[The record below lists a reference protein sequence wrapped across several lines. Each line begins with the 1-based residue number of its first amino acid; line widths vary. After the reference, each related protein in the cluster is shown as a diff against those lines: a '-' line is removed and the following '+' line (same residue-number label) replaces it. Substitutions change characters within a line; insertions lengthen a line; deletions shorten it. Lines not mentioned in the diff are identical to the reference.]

1 MQQIP
6 VLISIPHGGTN
17 TPPELIDRTCILPED
32 IFDDIDPFTRE
43 IYDLEPW
50 VVEVMDTDIAR
61 AFVDLNRA
69 PDDFP
74 PKNPDGIIKSMTCYK
89 KPIYIKEK
97 EPDEPLI
104 QTLID
109 GYYLPYHRKIQ
120 EITSQNKELKL
131 ALDCHSMAVESP
143 PISPDHTNK
152 KFLQGG
158 QKREAGK
165 LGSWEAAKAGRV
177 ERKNYQL
184 PMKKESRKQMLVE
197 ASVKE
202 KLLRGVQ
209 GGGILEK
216 SPPGRPIIC
225 LGDAHGKA
233 CSQEMVEKLARC
245 FCEAFQ
251 LEEKDI
257 TINQPFAGGY
267 ITRTYGNN
275 PLPWVQVE
283 MNRSL
288 YLADPWF
295 DPITLQVD
303 NHRLMELNDR
313 FKKTLELYFK
323 NQSNT

>member
-1 MQQIP
+1 MEQIP
-6 VLISIPHGGTN
+6 VLISIPHGGTH
-17 TPPELIDRTCILPED
+17 TPPELIDRTCILAKD
-32 IFDDIDPFTRE
+32 IFDDMDPFTRE

-50 VVEVMDTDIAR
+50 VAEVIHTDIAR

-69 PDDFP
+69 VDDLP

-97 EPDEPLI
+97 EPNEPLR
-104 QTLID
+104 QTLIER
-109 GYYLPYHRKIQ
+109 YYLPYHRKIQ
-120 EITSQNKELKL
+120 EITSRNKELKL
-131 ALDCHSMAVESP
+131 ALDCHSMAAEPP
-143 PISPDHTNK
+143 PIVKNHNPPVQKKDRGRMTKYKQTTNYNIQNYKQKNNK
-152 KFLQGG
+152 KFLQG
-158 QKREAGK
+158 
-165 LGSWEAAKAGRV
+165 
-177 ERKNYQL
+177 
-184 PMKKESRKQMLVE
+184 ESRCYTGTVFSKRV
-197 ASVKE
+197 
-202 KLLRGVQ
+202 
-209 GGGILEK
+209 
-216 SPPGRPIIC
+216 PPGRPLIC
-225 LGDAHGKA
+225 LGNAHGKA
-233 CSQEMVEKLARC
+233 CDQVIVKKLAKC
-245 FCEAFQ
+245 FCQAFQ

-288 YLADPWF
+288 YLAAPWF

-323 NQSNT
+323 NQSNPLMEESNK

>member
-1 MQQIP
+1 MQQI
-6 VLISIPHGGTN
+6 
-17 TPPELIDRTCILPED
+17 RTCILPED

-69 PDDFP
+69 ADDLP

-89 KPIYIKEK
+89 KPIYIKGK
-97 EPDEPLI
+97 EPNKPLR
-104 QTLID
+104 QTLIEH
-109 GYYLPYHRKIQ
+109 YYLPYHKKLQ

-131 ALDCHSMAVESP
+131 ALDCHSMAAEPP
-143 PISPDHTNK
+143 PIAPDKTNE
-152 KFLQGG
+152 KFLRGG
-158 QKREAGK
+158 ARKAQSAGREANN
-165 LGSWEAAKAGRV
+165 LIDAMRKAPCAMR
-177 ERKNYQL
+177 L
-184 PMKKESRKQMLVE
+184 
-197 ASVKE
+197 
-202 KLLRGVQ
+202 
-209 GGGILEK
+209 
-216 SPPGRPIIC
+216 PPGRPLIC
-225 LGDAHGKA
+225 LGNAHGKA
-233 CSQEMVEKLARC
+233 CSQEIVKQLAKC

-303 NHRLMELNDR
+303 NYRLMELNDR